1 MCSHD
6 LFGLKNSIGWRGVN
20 TWTSE
25 VDTVPLPGDE
35 LSFAL
40 GKDTGASL
48 GSEGKFFEALRIH
61 LIHIGKLRDTC
72 RFKGIDRIMPLDG
85 QLTHNVFR

>member
-6 LFGLKNSIGWRGVN
+6 LFGLKNSMGWRGVN

-48 GSEGKFFEALRIH
+48 GSEGKFFEAFENIF
-61 LIHIGKLRDTC
+61 DTHWKTP
-72 RFKGIDRIMPLDG
+72 RYL
-85 QLTHNVFR
+85 